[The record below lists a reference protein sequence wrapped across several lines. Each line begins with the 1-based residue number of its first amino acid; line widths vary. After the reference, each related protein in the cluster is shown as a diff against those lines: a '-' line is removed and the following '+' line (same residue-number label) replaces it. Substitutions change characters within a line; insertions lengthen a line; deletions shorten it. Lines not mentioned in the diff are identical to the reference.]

1 MINELTGYSKF
12 LLLQN
17 HRVGRQIERCGS
29 GRVGLLRLAK
39 APKIPL
45 RAFLYSLGFAVVQ
58 FEYVTRRRMSIA
70 YIELVNTIS

>member
-1 MINELTGYSKF
+1 MINKLTGYSKF

-45 RAFLYSLGFAVVQ
+45 RAFLYSLGFAVV
-58 FEYVTRRRMSIA
+58 
-70 YIELVNTIS
+70 